1 MRKPPSE
8 RLRIAVTNLRNVEA
22 AIIAARQERDA
33 AIVEDLDAGV
43 LQVDIAAETRLKRE
57 QVRRITDAVR
67 KQRENAS

>member
-43 LQVDIAAETRLKRE
+43 LQVDIATETRLKRE